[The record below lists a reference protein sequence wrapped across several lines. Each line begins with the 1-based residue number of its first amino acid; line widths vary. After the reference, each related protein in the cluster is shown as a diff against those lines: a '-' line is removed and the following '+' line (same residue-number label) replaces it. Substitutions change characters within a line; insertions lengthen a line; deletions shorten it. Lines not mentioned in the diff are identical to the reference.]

1 MATAPAEAPPRRPAP
16 PPRRRVRSPT
26 VLQMEAV
33 ECGAASLAMV
43 LAHHGR
49 IVPLEELRLE
59 CGVSRDG
66 SKAGN
71 LLKAARRYGLVAR
84 AFRCEEVEK
93 LYGQKFPCILFWNLN
108 HFVVLDGFGKD
119 CAFVNDPA
127 QGPRQVGLDEFDEAF
142 SGVLL
147 TFEPG
152 PEFQPGGRRPSALRG
167 LGARLSGS
175 TAALA
180 YVALC
185 GLLLVVPGL
194 VVPTFTRV
202 FIDEY
207 LVAGRGS
214 IVRPLLVAMT
224 GSALVLALLTW
235 LQGHHLLRLQAKL
248 ALLHS
253 SRLFAHLQRLPM
265 AFFAQ
270 RYAGELGARVALND
284 RVAEAVASRLTST
297 LIDLCVVVFY
307 FGLMLWYDV
316 PLTLT
321 VLLFAGLNLGVLR
334 LARRRRADASR
345 RLLLD
350 HGKLMGTS
358 MGGLQMIETLKATGG
373 EAEFFARWSGF
384 QAKALRGQQAL
395 SVVSETTSSVP
406 PLVGSLAT
414 MAIFVLGGL
423 QVMRGRMTLGMLVA
437 YQGLA
442 ASFTMPL
449 ARLVNFG
456 GQLEELGADLIRLDD
471 VLQQPPDPQLAAGA
485 AAPPAGEASPLRL
498 SGKVELRHVTFGYS
512 PLEAPLIEDFSL
524 VVEPGQRVAL
534 VGASGSGKST
544 VARLVSGLY
553 EPWSGEVLFD
563 DKLRRE
569 WPRALLAN
577 SLAVVDQ
584 EVFLFGGTLTENVS
598 MWDATLPAA
607 RVAAACRDAAL
618 AELVESRDRGYDTAI
633 EEGGRNLSGGQRQR
647 LEIAR
652 ALAAEPSIVV
662 LDEATSALDP
672 ATETVIDDSLR
683 RRGCTCLIIAH
694 RLSTIRDADRIL
706 VMQRGRVVQQGTHES
721 MKDVEGP
728 YRDLIALA

>member
-1 MATAPAEAPPRRPAP
+1 MATAPAEAPPRRPPP

-43 LAHHGR
+43 LAHYGR

-66 SKAGN
+66 SKASN
-71 LLKAARRYGLVAR
+71 LLKAARRYGMVAK

-93 LYGQKFPCILFWNLN
+93 LYGQKLPCILFWNLN

-119 CAFVNDPA
+119 CAYVNDPA
-127 QGPRQVGLDEFDEAF
+127 QGPRRVGLDEFDEAF

-207 LVAGRGS
+207 LVAARGS

-224 GSALVLALLTW
+224 GSALMLALLTW

-270 RYAGELGARVALND
+270 RYAGELGARVSLND

-316 PLTLT
+316 PLTLA
-321 VLLFAGLNLGVLR
+321 VLAFAALNLAVVQ

-456 GQLEELGADLIRLDD
+456 GQLEELAADLNRLDD
-471 VLQQPPDPQLAAGA
+471 VLQQPPDPRPRR
-485 AAPPAGEASPLRL
+485 PP
-498 SGKVELRHVTFGYS
+498 
-512 PLEAPLIEDFSL
+512 
-524 VVEPGQRVAL
+524 
-534 VGASGSGKST
+534 
-544 VARLVSGLY
+544 
-553 EPWSGEVLFD
+553 
-563 DKLRRE
+563 
-569 WPRALLAN
+569 
-577 SLAVVDQ
+577 
-584 EVFLFGGTLTENVS
+584 
-598 MWDATLPAA
+598 
-607 RVAAACRDAAL
+607 AAL
-618 AELVESRDRGYDTAI
+618 ARP
-633 EEGGRNLSGGQRQR
+633 
-647 LEIAR
+647 AR
-652 ALAAEPSIVV
+652 CGCPARSSC
-662 LDEATSALDP
+662 AT
-672 ATETVIDDSLR
+672 
-683 RRGCTCLIIAH
+683 
-694 RLSTIRDADRIL
+694 
-706 VMQRGRVVQQGTHES
+706 
-721 MKDVEGP
+721 
-728 YRDLIALA
+728 